1 MKGSLRSQAM
11 IWYAVWLVMVFVV
24 TGTLVHLVFRHY
36 LEATLAASQRSRAT
50 RIAGVARRAL
60 DAGHRDLHEAMTTSF
75 APEATS
81 RFVAVSDANGM
92 ALYRSG
98 PPQDQSF
105 DPVLISDSTGKAGT
119 RKLSGTGPGEL
130 MLTALQSGDGPRA
143 IWVATG
149 ESMVPLLVEQRRFL
163 VFLCIVFGVVG
174 GVALLGGRLLVDRAL
189 RPVGELTRSAETIT
203 SRNLS
208 ERLPEPGSDD
218 EFAELSRALNR
229 MITRLD
235 EAFQH
240 NRRFLDDASHELRTP
255 LTILRAE
262 LEALTRETGPGR
274 IRDTAASLLDEV
286 ERLGRLVENLF
297 ALSRLDA
304 GRTPSEWRR
313 MNLSQLAAS
322 TAEQM
327 RLLADDKGLTLKCD
341 SPVRVIV
348 GGGVWIDG
356 DRARLK
362 QVVVNLLD
370 NAFKYT
376 PRGGTVS
383 VSVVETDAGAVLE
396 VADTGIG
403 IPAEALSRVFDRFF
417 RVDLSRSREP
427 EGTGIGLSIVR
438 AICSAHRGRVEVES
452 VEGRGSCFRVILP
465 AAAAPTKSET
475 ESLT

>member
-11 IWYAVWLVMVFVV
+11 TWYAVWLVMVFVV
-24 TGTLVHLVFRHY
+24 TGTLVHLVFQHY
-36 LEATLAASQRSRAT
+36 LEATLASSQRSRAT

-60 DAGHRDLHEAMTTSF
+60 EGGLRDLREPMRASF

-81 RFVAVSDANGM
+81 RFVAVTDANG
-92 ALYRSG
+92 AVVYRSG

-105 DPVLISDSTGKAGT
+105 DPVLIPASKAEAGT

-130 MLTALQSGDGPRA
+130 MLTALRSGEGPQS
-143 IWVATG
+143 IWVETG
-149 ESMVPLLVEQRRFL
+149 ESMAPLLTEQRRFL
-163 VFLCIVFGVVG
+163 VFLCAVFAMVG
-174 GVALLGGRLLVDRAL
+174 GVAWAGGKLLVERAL
-189 RPVGELTRSAETIT
+189 RPMGELTRSAERIT

-229 MITRLD
+229 MIARLD

-304 GRTPSEWRR
+304 GRTASEWRR
-313 MNLSQLAAS
+313 LNLSQLAAS

-348 GGGVWIDG
+348 GHGVWIDG

-362 QVVVNLLD
+362 QVIVNLLD

-383 VSVVETDAGAVLE
+383 VKVVETDAGAVLE
-396 VADTGIG
+396 VVDTGIG
-403 IPAEALSRVFDRFF
+403 IPAEALPRVFDRFF
-417 RVDLSRSREP
+417 RVDPSRSREP
-427 EGTGIGLSIVR
+427 GGTGIGLSIVR
-438 AICSAHRGRVEVES
+438 AICAAHRGRVEVES
-452 VEGRGSCFRVILP
+452 VEGRGSCFRVTLP
-465 AAAAPTKSET
+465 SAAVSP
-475 ESLT
+475 ESQDESPS